1 MPDDRPSTL
10 ILPRASVAFT
20 APAETPA
27 WVPQALVACW
37 WVLTVV
43 AVLVTLRWPSTAAE
57 QLYTW
62 ATIPFSLGPTLAAWS
77 LAWHKRTDRGEARA
91 WWCFAAGVTASFAG
105 ELLWF
110 ITWVRTGS
118 APSDGLADVIGLA
131 FGPAILAAILL
142 LPVRRAAGFHFL
154 RLLLDA
160 GLLTASTAT
169 ILHGIT
175 VLWSPNLAV
184 DPTSSR
190 MLTLLI
196 AVADGTALTALM
208 LLWTRDRAG
217 MPRMAL
223 RWLAFTL
230 LVATLS
236 DGWFAVSPVV
246 ELEAVPGFV
255 QSSWYV
261 FWAGVGSAAVLA
273 HASAPPLRTDGDASV
288 TLTRAP
294 YLMGLA
300 AYIMLVLIVASHR
313 YEALYGVTAGVGVVT
328 IVVLVR
334 QWLAARDVSALLE
347 SQMRVEAD
355 ARLAALVRH
364 GSDMVTILDTD
375 TTVRYAS
382 PSHLSIVGI
391 PPSMLVGRKMSEE
404 IFQDDL
410 PAAQRGFSRLL
421 AGTSTRESLIVRL
434 RDGTGAWR
442 WIEAVGTNLFH
453 EPTVGGLVLN
463 SRDITDRKQLEAQ
476 LIEQARRDPLTG
488 LGNRR
493 LFTDRVQHA
502 LERRQRQHHRTAVL
516 FCDLD
521 HFKLVNDTL
530 GHSRGDALLIA
541 VADRLRSIV
550 RVGDTVARL
559 GGDEFAVLLEDLD
572 RESEA
577 DESADRILQALSR
590 PFQLEDREVFV
601 GASVG
606 IAVARA
612 GQGVDDLVTDADVA
626 MYGAKA
632 RGRGRVVRFS
642 AEMRASITER
652 VELAADLRRALERD
666 EFTLVY
672 QPVVDLI
679 TGTISGAEALIRWM
693 HPVHGLILP
702 GRFIPLAEESE
713 LIEEIGRFVLRRGA
727 ADAALFRTVR
737 ESTTRMRVAVNLT
750 ARHLLSPSLERD
762 VSEALTD
769 AGISGSALAIEL
781 TESMLAAN
789 ESVMAERLH
798 ALRAMDIRI
807 ALDDFG
813 TGYSS
818 LAYLRRFPIDVLKID
833 KGFMD
838 DVSRQGPSDA
848 VMQAIVAIGKG
859 LGMRTIAEGV
869 ESAEQLAQLRSIGC
883 SIAQGYFISRPLSA
897 DGLVQLLSTWDPAMF
912 ATPTSERVVPTY

>member
-1 MPDDRPSTL
+1 M
-10 ILPRASVAFT
+10 
-20 APAETPA
+20 ETPA
-27 WVPQALVACW
+27 WVAHAIVGCW
-37 WVLTVV
+37 WVLT
-43 AVLVTLRWPSTAAE
+43 AAAILVTLRWPADAAE

-62 ATIPFSLGPTLAAWS
+62 ATIPFSLGPTSAALS
-77 LAWHKRTDRGEARA
+77 LAWHKRNDHGEARS
-91 WWCFAAGVTASFAG
+91 WWCFALGVTASFAG

-110 ITWVRTGS
+110 VTWLRTGS
-118 APSDGLADVIGLA
+118 APSDGVADVIGLA
-131 FGPAILAAILL
+131 FGPAMLASILL
-142 LPVRRAAGFHFL
+142 LPVRRSVGFHFL

-160 GLLTASTAT
+160 ALLTASTAT
-169 ILHGIT
+169 ILHGVT
-175 VLWSPNLAV
+175 VLWSPDFAV

-190 MLTLLI
+190 VLTLLI
-196 AVADGTALTALM
+196 AVADGTALTALV
-208 LLWTRDRAG
+208 LLWVRDRAG
-217 MPRMAL
+217 MPRTAL
-223 RWLAFTL
+223 RWLAATL
-230 LVATLS
+230 LIATVS

-246 ELEAVPGFV
+246 QLEAVPGVV
-255 QSSWYV
+255 QASWYL
-261 FWAGVGSAAVLA
+261 FWAGIGTTAIMA
-273 HASAPPLRTDGDASV
+273 HAPAPPLRTDAEASV
-288 TLTRAP
+288 ALSRAP
-294 YLMGLA
+294 YLMGLT
-300 AYIMLVLIVASHR
+300 AYVMLVLIVLSRR
-313 YEALYGVTAGVGVVT
+313 YESLYGVTAGVGVVT
-328 IVVLVR
+328 LVVLVR
-334 QWLAARDVSALLE
+334 QWLAARDLSTLLE

-382 PSHLSIVGI
+382 PSHLSIIGI
-391 PPSMLVGRKMSEE
+391 PPSALVGRKMSEE

-410 PAAQRGFSRLL
+410 PAAQRGFARLL

-434 RDGTGAWR
+434 RDGQGAWR
-442 WIEAVGTNLFH
+442 WIEAVSTNLFH

-476 LIEQARRDPLTG
+476 LTEQARRDPLTG

-550 RVGDTVARL
+550 RAGDTVARL

-572 RESEA
+572 REAEA
-577 DESADRILQALSR
+577 DETAERILSALSR
-590 PFQLEDREVFV
+590 PFQLDDRELFV

-612 GQGVDDLVTDADVA
+612 GQAVDDLVTDADVA

-666 EFTLVY
+666 EFTMVY
-672 QPVVDLI
+672 QPVVDLV

-693 HPVHGLILP
+693 HPVHGLVLP

-713 LIEEIGRFVLRRGA
+713 LIEDIGRFVLRRGA
-727 ADAALFRTVR
+727 ADAARFRAAR
-737 ESTTRMRVAVNLT
+737 ESSARMRVAVNLS
-750 ARHLLSPSLERD
+750 ARHLLSPTLERD
-762 VSEALTD
+762 VSDALGD
-769 AGISGSALAIEL
+769 AGMTGSALAIEL

-789 ESVMAERLH
+789 ESVMADRLN
-798 ALRAMDIRI
+798 ALRALDIRI

-838 DVSRQGPSDA
+838 DVSRQAPNDA

-869 ESAEQLAQLRSIGC
+869 ETPEQLVQLRAIGC
-883 SIAQGYFISRPLSA
+883 SIAQGYYISRPLSA
-897 DGLVQLLSTWDPAMF
+897 DGLLQLLSTWDPAMF
-912 ATPTSERVVPTY
+912 AGPVTDRNGPLLSGR